1 MPLLSFP
8 WMIETGARNDLSCQD
23 THASDIMVERL
34 GRPDRTM
41 NYDEYVL
48 DGLYRGRLV
57 ELRERAEGLGIS
69 KSGSVEVLR
78 ARLIQYLILPDHDL
92 SWDGIQSM
100 SHIDLGEVLKIFGIK
115 SSGSQRERRQRLW
128 LHLNFDSRRMTIEKL
143 AEMDRDDLHEMCVR
157 LESPLTGNRTV
168 LMGRVAGVLTNQLN
182 GWGRIKR
189 SLRRNG
195 IPGASEKG
203 PVDDQPTE
211 SEADDGGTVSV
222 DVDFHQIV
230 PAAVIE
236 DASDALVMGIERLD
250 PDVQSDLRFVVSMMG
265 DLERMVGTILRGHG
279 GRWGEAQKE
288 LVLRLAKRRGWP
300 IDSESVRTRV
310 SRVATDIAEI
320 KGARMGE
327 FGTEQS
333 RHSLRDLVTSNESG
347 TRIRETMREAQRAL
361 DGRLS

>member
-1 MPLLSFP
+1 M
-8 WMIETGARNDLSCQD
+8 
-23 THASDIMVERL
+23 
-34 GRPDRTM
+34 
-41 NYDEYVL
+41 YVL
-48 DGLYRGRLV
+48 DALYRGRLV

-69 KSGSVEVLR
+69 KGGSVEVLR
-78 ARLIQYLILPDHDL
+78 ARLIHHLVLPDLDL

-100 SHIDLGEVLKIFGIK
+100 SHRDLGEVLKIFGVK

-195 IPGASEKG
+195 IPDAAEKREEG
-203 PVDDQPTE
+203 SLDVAPV
-211 SEADDGGTVSV
+211 S
-222 DVDFHQIV
+222 
-230 PAAVIE
+230 IE
-236 DASDALVMGIERLD
+236 DAPLEVDSDFHEVAPQAVLEDAADAIIMGSERLEQ
-250 PDVQSDLRFVVSMMG
+250 DVQTDLKFVVSKIG

-288 LVLRLAKRRGWP
+288 LILRLAIRRGWP
-300 IDSESVRTRV
+300 IEDEAVRTRV
-310 SRVATDIAEI
+310 SRVATDMAEI
-320 KGARMGE
+320 KGARLGE
-327 FGTEQS
+327 FGIEQS
-333 RHSLRDLVTSNESG
+333 RNILREEVSSSVSR
-347 TRIRETMREAQRAL
+347 TRIKETMRGAQRVLEKPDAN
-361 DGRLS
+361 